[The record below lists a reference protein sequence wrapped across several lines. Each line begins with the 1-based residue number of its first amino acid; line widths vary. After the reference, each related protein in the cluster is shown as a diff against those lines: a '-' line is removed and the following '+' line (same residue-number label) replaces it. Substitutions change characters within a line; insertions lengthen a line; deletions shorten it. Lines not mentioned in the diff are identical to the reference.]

1 MHTFKTMLPIEMIKL
16 LFSFHPDIV
25 LEEGTLNYDKKT
37 KKNSKLRKYCKPLG
51 DRVNYKTN

>member
-25 LEEGTLNYDKKT
+25 LEEGTLNYDKKQ
-37 KKNSKLRKYCKPLG
+37 RKIQ
-51 DRVNYKTN
+51 NYGKIASHSVTE